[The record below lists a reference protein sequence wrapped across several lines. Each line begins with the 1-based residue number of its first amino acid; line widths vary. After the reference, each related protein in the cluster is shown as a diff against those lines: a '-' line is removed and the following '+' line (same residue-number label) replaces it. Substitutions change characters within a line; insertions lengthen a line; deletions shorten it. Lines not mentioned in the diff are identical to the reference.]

1 MPADALPLTYASSSV
16 TNERIGVLL
25 DDLPRGVF
33 VMPDAPAAEHG
44 AVVLGVEAPDGPTS
58 FVDMHI
64 GRLVGMTRML
74 VCARCKLWWMTP
86 EWRDS
91 TLELPPETQFLLAEL
106 PGGGARG
113 GDNGNDNGEC
123 ELAAAYALLLPL
135 IDGSF
140 RTTLRAG
147 GTDTA
152 RARRG
157 GPVSKGD
164 LTLRVESGDARVKAG
179 AWGGALY
186 VAAGTDPY
194 ALVERGVAEAARLSG
209 SSAPLPRKQLPAS
222 LDLFGWCT
230 WDAFYSTVS
239 ARGIRQGLESLAAG
253 GLPPRTLIID
263 DGWQSTDV
271 DPAFRKAPTSEL
283 AEALHLKKEQ
293 QALVESTD
301 QVMYDESM
309 EVLADVS
316 SRFPPSSTTSA
327 VMPGISKLG
336 REAMRYKHMHH
347 GSMDAEASA
356 DSRGSMDAPAAVQKP
371 KPGDGVAM
379 SADSRASM
387 DRPAAGARPQPGDGA
402 AAAERRPA
410 GTAEQNAAEVAE
422 SSAPSRVPPP
432 APSSA
437 PARQQPPAPQVE
449 VLPGAAAPHER
460 LAAELQSSPL
470 GGGVSEDA
478 VLVVRM
484 AQRLVGWVIGLGTAA
499 FLIFY
504 QAVVEP
510 AAPGSWPTRWFTR
523 LAGGPLRP
531 LMLAFFANASDFTR
545 RLVSVKANGKFC
557 HPDAGPDDEWGGRPE
572 ALGDVVAALKAQY
585 GLDYVYCWHGLPAY
599 WGGVMPDAQEFEAY
613 RPTLMFAQPTP
624 GVLEIEPSMA
634 WNPAV
639 LGGVGVVQ
647 DPRVLY
653 DSMHAYL
660 ASSGIDGVKVDCQA
674 GVGLVGSALGGGAAL
689 SRRFHDALE
698 TSVKTHFD
706 GNHCINCMCHSTEN
720 LYRMTNTAV
729 ARVSDDFYPREPAS
743 SSPHIAA
750 CAYNS
755 VFMSALVQP
764 DWDMFHSM
772 HPSAETHAIARAL
785 SGGAVYVSDKPGDH
799 DFALLRL
806 LVLPDGSTL
815 RAAGAARPSRD
826 CLFADVLRDGRSLLK
841 AWNTNRGGGRVVGV
855 YHLQGSS
862 WDRTRR
868 KFHVH
873 DAAPRALA
881 TTVQP
886 ADCEAGAAELHP
898 AAASPPRYAMY
909 TVRGKA
915 LAVVGGGGR
924 DGVRVELAAGEAE
937 AVAVAPLLDV
947 GSSSVALIG
956 LCDMYNSGGAV
967 LGVDVVASSNGSG
980 GGTCNVSMRGCG
992 RFLAHCSVAPSSVAW
1007 RGNGQ
1012 SGAPTALEF
1021 TYDASSG
1028 AMHVEVPRT
1037 DDMRATLTIAFD

>member
-1 MPADALPLTYASSSV
+1 M
-16 TNERIGVLL
+16 
-25 DDLPRGVF
+25 
-33 VMPDAPAAEHG
+33 
-44 AVVLGVEAPDGPTS
+44 
-58 FVDMHI
+58 
-64 GRLVGMTRML
+64 ML
-74 VCARCKLWWMTP
+74 AHFAT
-86 EWRDS
+86 
-91 TLELPPETQFLLAEL
+91 T
-106 PGGGARG
+106 
-113 GDNGNDNGEC
+113 DN
-123 ELAAAYALLLPL
+123 
-135 IDGSF
+135 F
-140 RTTLRAG
+140 
-147 GTDTA
+147 
-152 RARRG
+152 
-157 GPVSKGD
+157 
-164 LTLRVESGDARVKAG
+164 
-179 AWGGALY
+179 
-186 VAAGTDPY
+186 
-194 ALVERGVAEAARLSG
+194 
-209 SSAPLPRKQLPAS
+209 
-222 LDLFGWCT
+222 
-230 WDAFYSTVS
+230 
-239 ARGIRQGLESLAAG
+239 
-253 GLPPRTLIID
+253 
-263 DGWQSTDV
+263 
-271 DPAFRKAPTSEL
+271 
-283 AEALHLKKEQ
+283 
-293 QALVESTD
+293 
-301 QVMYDESM
+301 
-309 EVLADVS
+309 
-316 SRFPPSSTTSA
+316 SR
-327 VMPGISKLG
+327 
-336 REAMRYKHMHH
+336 
-347 GSMDAEASA
+347 
-356 DSRGSMDAPAAVQKP
+356 
-371 KPGDGVAM
+371 
-379 SADSRASM
+379 
-387 DRPAAGARPQPGDGA
+387 
-402 AAAERRPA
+402 
-410 GTAEQNAAEVAE
+410 
-422 SSAPSRVPPP
+422 
-432 APSSA
+432 
-437 PARQQPPAPQVE
+437 
-449 VLPGAAAPHER
+449 
-460 LAAELQSSPL
+460 
-470 GGGVSEDA
+470 
-478 VLVVRM
+478 
-484 AQRLVGWVIGLGTAA
+484 
-499 FLIFY
+499 
-504 QAVVEP
+504 
-510 AAPGSWPTRWFTR
+510 R
-523 LAGGPLRP
+523 LAG
-531 LMLAFFANASDFTR
+531 
-545 RLVSVKANGKFC
+545 VEANGKFNSMS
-557 HPDAGPDDEWGGRPE
+557 AGPQDGK
-572 ALGDVVAALKAQY
+572 LSSNLKDVVTQLKDRFD
-585 GLDYVYCWHGLPAY
+585 LTYVYCWHGLPAY
-599 WGGVMPDAQEFEAY
+599 WGGVMPNVPELSELNTSLVFPE
-613 RPTLMFAQPTP
+613 PTP
-624 GVLEIEPSMA
+624 GLLEVEPSMA
-634 WNPAV
+634 WNPAT
-639 LGGVGVVQ
+639 LAGVGVPK
-647 DPRVLY
+647 DITALFSR
-653 DSMHAYL
+653 MHQYL
-660 ASSGIDGVKVDCQA
+660 KSCGIDGVKVDCQGA
-674 GVGLVGSALGGGAAL
+674 IGLAGSGVGGGPALTRRYHAA
-689 SRRFHDALE
+689 FED
-698 TSVKTHFD
+698 SVKDNFVN
-706 GNHCINCMCHSTEN
+706 NHCINCMCHSTEN

>member
-1 MPADALPLTYASSSV
+1 M
-16 TNERIGVLL
+16 GVAH
-25 DDLPRGVF
+25 DCRAG
-33 VMPDAPAAEHG
+33 G
-44 AVVLGVEAPDGPTS
+44 G
-58 FVDMHI
+58 
-64 GRLVGMTRML
+64 
-74 VCARCKLWWMTP
+74 
-86 EWRDS
+86 
-91 TLELPPETQFLLAEL
+91 
-106 PGGGARG
+106 GGGARKVFVALFATC
-113 GDNGNDNGEC
+113 DC
-123 ELAAAYALLLPL
+123 ALWMHYAV
-135 IDGSF
+135 
-140 RTTLRAG
+140 
-147 GTDTA
+147 
-152 RARRG
+152 RRG
-157 GPVSKGD
+157 SC
-164 LTLRVESGDARVKAG
+164 
-179 AWGGALY
+179 ALM
-186 VAAGTDPY
+186 
-194 ALVERGVAEAARLSG
+194 
-209 SSAPLPRKQLPAS
+209 
-222 LDLFGWCT
+222 
-230 WDAFYSTVS
+230 
-239 ARGIRQGLESLAAG
+239 
-253 GLPPRTLIID
+253 PPTHA
-263 DGWQSTDV
+263 T
-271 DPAFRKAPTSEL
+271 
-283 AEALHLKKEQ
+283 
-293 QALVESTD
+293 
-301 QVMYDESM
+301 
-309 EVLADVS
+309 
-316 SRFPPSSTTSA
+316 FPPFLIHTHT
-327 VMPGISKLG
+327 PF
-336 REAMRYKHMHH
+336 
-347 GSMDAEASA
+347 
-356 DSRGSMDAPAAVQKP
+356 APCPVFP
-371 KPGDGVAM
+371 PLL
-379 SADSRASM
+379 
-387 DRPAAGARPQPGDGA
+387 
-402 AAAERRPA
+402 
-410 GTAEQNAAEVAE
+410 
-422 SSAPSRVPPP
+422 VPPP
-432 APSSA
+432 KKSRS
-437 PARQQPPAPQVE
+437 RLPPP
-449 VLPGAAAPHER
+449 
-460 LAAELQSSPL
+460 PL
-470 GGGVSEDA
+470 H
-478 VLVVRM
+478 
-484 AQRLVGWVIGLGTAA
+484 
-499 FLIFY
+499 
-504 QAVVEP
+504 P
-510 AAPGSWPTRWFTR
+510 P
-523 LAGGPLRP
+523 PLTCR
-531 LMLAFFANASDFTR
+531 
-545 RLVSVKANGKFC
+545 
-557 HPDAGPDDEWGGRPE
+557 
-572 ALGDVVAALKAQY
+572 
-585 GLDYVYCWHGLPAY
+585 
-599 WGGVMPDAQEFEAY
+599 
-613 RPTLMFAQPTP
+613 
-624 GVLEIEPSMA
+624 
-634 WNPAV
+634 
-639 LGGVGVVQ
+639 
-647 DPRVLY
+647 
-653 DSMHAYL
+653 
-660 ASSGIDGVKVDCQA
+660 
-674 GVGLVGSALGGGAAL
+674 
-689 SRRFHDALE
+689 
-698 TSVKTHFD
+698 
-706 GNHCINCMCHSTEN
+706 CHSTEN